1 MGSVIGCERSVI
13 TITLLFLGYIVHNF
27 DNYAMTLPTETGL
40 MILRGIYTP
49 AVTQN
54 ISLYPIIIGLS

>member
-13 TITLLFLGYIVHNF
+13 TMTLLCLGYLVYNLG
-27 DNYAMTLPTETGL
+27 NYAITLPTETGL